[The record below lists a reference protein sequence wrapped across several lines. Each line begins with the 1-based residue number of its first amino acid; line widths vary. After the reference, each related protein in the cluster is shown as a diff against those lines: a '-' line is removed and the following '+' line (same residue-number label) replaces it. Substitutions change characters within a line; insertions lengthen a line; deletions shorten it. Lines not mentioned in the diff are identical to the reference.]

1 MRSSEIQAQLGEAI
15 QLAQSGQ
22 RSEAR
27 RLLER
32 IVQQEPDRTVAWM
45 WLATVATDRTERVTF
60 LERALTLDP
69 TNARVQDA
77 YAQLTGRVY
86 EPPPAPSAEKVSGAV
101 QRISPSAVNL
111 VVIVGLLLVM
121 VVVALLLLGVF
132 DSDDSATV
140 LPTMP
145 SRTPS
150 NTPGPSPTATWTPL
164 PTNTPGPSPTSI
176 WNAPPAT
183 WTPLAVQPA
192 TRPPAPTRT
201 PAPRPTAAPT
211 ASPEP
216 GAETE

>member
-1 MRSSEIQAQLGEAI
+1 MRSSDIHAQLHEAI

-32 IVQQEPDRTVAWM
+32 IVQQEPDRAVAWM
-45 WLATVATDRTERVTF
+45 WLATVATDRIERVTF

-69 TNARVQDA
+69 TNARAQDA

-86 EPPPAPSAEKVSGAV
+86 DPPPAPSAAKVSGAV

-176 WNAPPAT
+176 WDAPPAT
-183 WTPLAVQPA
+183 WTPLAAQPA
-192 TRPPAPTRT
+192 MRT

-216 GAETE
+216 GAQTE